1 MRPNPLKLRRHIPF
15 QFNSQPRK
23 PSCPRNQRSPGES
36 AATLWTRSVTT
47 TAPPHGHLCFSSVG
61 SVNDSCPQDMSC
73 GRNCRNKFQTQP
85 AFRKPTATGE
95 FSSHPSRKKLR
106 LKLLRQDKMLSIPK
120 YCRNANQNGDKKSS
134 PISPIRASSGGYK
147 HKAGEPEERER
158 PYTVGGK
165 AH

>member
-1 MRPNPLKLRRHIPF
+1 
-15 QFNSQPRK
+15 
-23 PSCPRNQRSPGES
+23 
-36 AATLWTRSVTT
+36 
-47 TAPPHGHLCFSSVG
+47 
-61 SVNDSCPQDMSC
+61 
-73 GRNCRNKFQTQP
+73 
-85 AFRKPTATGE
+85 
-95 FSSHPSRKKLR
+95 
-106 LKLLRQDKMLSIPK
+106 MLSIPK